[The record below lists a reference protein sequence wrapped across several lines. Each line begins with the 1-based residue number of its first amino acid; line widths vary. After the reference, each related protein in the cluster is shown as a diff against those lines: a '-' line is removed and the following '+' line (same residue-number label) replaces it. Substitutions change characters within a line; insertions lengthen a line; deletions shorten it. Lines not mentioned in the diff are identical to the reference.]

1 MKIEQQI
8 HKIVIMFFIVVVIGV
23 MAIPEEVFAQT
34 SGRRSSS
41 LRRKINKLDDDKVVS
56 VPMPILFGLTP
67 DNMISDFGDLRGGG
81 TRRHEGQDILA
92 PRGAPIATPTD
103 AVVTRVGNGDSSGYY
118 VYTANPGGETFV
130 YMHLDK
136 RSELDEGDE
145 LSKGELI
152 GYVGNTGNASG
163 GATHLHF
170 EIHQDGNPIDPFP
183 RLTRIFPLKDKIE
196 YLNNIL
202 DEADDE
208 DKLAESLVILYR
220 NEFVLAQTYSIA
232 LPASVVKAMANKI
245 AGGTTAFTRTLRVGL
260 RGEDV
265 KLLQT
270 ILGISADGSFGPK
283 TKAAVVAFQIS
294 KGLAADGGVGP
305 ITRAALGGGG
315 SVYREGCTSS
325 TIYSPTTGIK
335 C

>member
-170 EIHQDGNPIDPFP
+170 EIHDDDGDPIDPFP
-183 RLTRIFPLKDKIE
+183 RLTRIFPLADKIE
-196 YLNNIL
+196 YLENIL
-202 DEADDE
+202 DEVDDE
-208 DKLAESLVILYR
+208 EEFVKLMVQLYR
-220 NEFVLAQTYSIA
+220 REFLLAKTLSIVLPPEIETA
-232 LPASVVKAMANKI
+232 LLTVPLGSVPANT
-245 AGGTTAFTRTLRVGL
+245 GTPTSDLSLGS
-260 RGEDV
+260 RG
-265 KLLQT
+265 
-270 ILGISADGSFGPK
+270 S
-283 TKAAVVAFQIS
+283 AVVALQNFLLT
-294 KGLAADGGVGP
+294 KNAGVNNGVVADGNFGLTTQRALAQYQAAVGIKPASGYYGP
-305 ITRAALGGGG
+305 ITRA
-315 SVYREGCTSS
+315 YIS
-325 TIYSPTTGIK
+325 THP
-335 C
+335 